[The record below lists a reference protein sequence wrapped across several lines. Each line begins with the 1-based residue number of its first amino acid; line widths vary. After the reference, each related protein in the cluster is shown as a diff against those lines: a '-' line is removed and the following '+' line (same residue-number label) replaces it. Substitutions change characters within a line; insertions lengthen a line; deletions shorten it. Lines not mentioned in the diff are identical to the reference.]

1 MNDLLYAKQQLHKF
15 QNKLEQWKM
24 HGYDTPVM
32 TYHEQLEEYEV
43 RVQQLTDKIEK
54 EMK

>member
-1 MNDLLYAKQQLHKF
+1 MNDLLYANQQLHKY
-15 QNKLEQWKM
+15 QHKLEHWKM
-24 HGYDTPVM
+24 HGYDTPQL

-43 RVQQLTDKIEK
+43 RIEQLTKLLG